1 MRAVSDLCPDA
12 GTFFSAEPTVQ
23 EADEEL
29 VYVRAA
35 ARASTS
41 VFWVRHVLFHL
52 LLSRSRL
59 RTGGCFRF
67 IVGVTSHVRVV

>member
-1 MRAVSDLCPDA
+1 MGAVGDLCPDT
-12 GTFFSAEPTVQ
+12 GTFFGAEPSVQ

-59 RTGGCFRF
+59 RTGGRFCF
-67 IVGVTSHVRVV
+67 VGVTSHVGVV